1 MRGDAGQFGSFA
13 ACRVQRTTSELS
25 DIATAAIKGVTRPAS
40 ASGTAILEHPAEPAW
55 LDDGQRDALSNV
67 LEECRFGPKETICRE
82 GDVAD
87 ALFLVRDAKD
97 PRGDGALE
105 PWHDAFAAGRGGA
118 EKALGTERC
127 VVVRVGGDADNGA
140 AESARA
146 PTGALAGARVVRGSL
161 HAAAAI
167 EALVAETR
175 AALDGVLA
183 EVTRDRR

>member
-1 MRGDAGQFGSFA
+1 MAAVKVCVVGPAGAGKTALCKLLAGRAVPETPTHDPTEGVRIEEIERDVHARTVS
-13 ACRVQRTTSELS
+13 VQLW
-25 DIATAAIKGVTRPAS
+25 DC
-40 ASGTAILEHPAEPAW
+40 SGNLAQDQSSHPA
-55 LDDGQRDALSNV
+55 LRLGL
-67 LEECRFGPKETICRE
+67 
-82 GDVAD
+82 D

-127 VVVRVGGDADNGA
+127 VVVRVGGDADDGA